1 MERRKFVR
9 FAGTS
14 FLATLGCG
22 LLSTWQQVQAQSAG
36 VTIQWLG
43 HMSFLFTGDGRKILT
58 NPFRP
63 IGCTANYRA
72 PNVTADLVM
81 ISSSLFDEGY
91 LQNLTG
97 DPRILAEPGTYNINT
112 LQVQGI
118 QVPHD
123 REGGRRFGE
132 NVIWKWNQGGLTLV
146 HMGGAAAP
154 IEVEQQI
161 LIGRPDVLMVPVG
174 GGPKAYTAE
183 EAVQAIQT
191 LKPKVIIPTQYLT
204 QAADRENCDI
214 TGLEDF
220 LKLMPGT
227 PVSRASGDTV
237 SLQPS
242 GLPAEGMR
250 IQVMNYSF

>member
-14 FLATLGCG
+14 FLATLGGG
-22 LLSTWQQVQAQSAG
+22 LLSTWQQAQAQNAG

-72 PNVTADLVM
+72 PNVNADLVM

-91 LQNLTG
+91 LQNLPG

-118 QVPHD
+118 QVSHD

-191 LKPKVIIPTQYLT
+191 LRPKIIIPTQYLT

-214 TGLEDF
+214 TELEDF

-250 IQVMNYSF
+250 IQVMNYAF